1 MTRKLSSILVL
12 LAMLVLAAVA
22 CNDPKPAPVVQ
33 PPDQKADAGT
43 MPAADAGTTPAADAG
58 TKAEAKPAATGPV
71 AVVNGVEISREK
83 YNQSVDELKKRFSM
97 FGGNIPEAQ
106 LARFQQKIIERMVED
121 ELLGQEMKK
130 NNVAASEEDINKEF
144 EAYKAK
150 TPGGAEQFDQFL
162 ARSGM
167 TPDKIKEDIRQRLTL
182 KQYLNKDGALNITDE
197 EIAAYYK
204 ENEKRYEVK
213 ERIKASHILVKVDP
227 KDDKAKQDEAK
238 KKIDGL
244 YAEVSK
250 KGSDFNAIAKEKSD
264 GPSAPRGGDLGFF
277 SRGRMVKEF
286 EDVAFAM
293 KPGTL
298 SKPVKTQFGWHIIKL
313 EEKQDAG
320 TRKLE
325 EVKDEIKERLES
337 RKFRTERDK
346 LLERLRK
353 DGKVEVLEK
362 IEIPATP
369 PGAPGS
375 APGGLQV
382 ITPGGAPA
390 DGAAPGGDGAAPGG
404 AIPIKID
411 PKNLP
416 IKLNPNPGGA
426 PPADGAAPGGA
437 PAGNGA
443 PAPK

>member
-1 MTRKLSSILVL
+1 
-12 LAMLVLAAVA
+12 
-22 CNDPKPAPVVQ
+22 
-33 PPDQKADAGT
+33 
-43 MPAADAGTTPAADAG
+43 
-58 TKAEAKPAATGPV
+58 
-71 AVVNGVEISREK
+71 VEISREK

-238 KKIDGL
+238 KK
-244 YAEVSK
+244 
-250 KGSDFNAIAKEKSD
+250 
-264 GPSAPRGGDLGFF
+264 
-277 SRGRMVKEF
+277 VKEF